1 MVHAALAEIDRVA
14 ELDLVALEIA
24 PALRTSYQNRLRPEE
39 PSQEHRELEHARRQA
54 RRVRLEIVNVERR
67 RLLKLRREREI
78 GDDVLHKLMR
88 EIDLEEMRLATLGVD

>member
-1 MVHAALAEIDRVA
+1 
-14 ELDLVALEIA
+14 
-24 PALRTSYQNRLRPEE
+24 
-39 PSQEHRELEHARRQA
+39 
-54 RRVRLEIVNVERR
+54 VRLAVVAAERR